1 VPFIVYLIIGLII
14 GGLFFGLA
22 IMGLNWAVKNGQ
34 FRDLDK
40 GSRVVFDDEEPKAS
54 RPTSSPGG
62 DGKWK
67 RRLIPK
73 AEGQILDDKTRTP
86 DHQA

>member
-40 GSRVVFDDEEPKAS
+40 GSRVVFDDEEP
-54 RPTSSPGG
+54 
-62 DGKWK
+62 
-67 RRLIPK
+67 
-73 AEGQILDDKTRTP
+73 EGQQTDFFPGRGRGNGREG
-86 DHQA
+86 